1 MKRLHLLPTLLAT
14 GALLL
19 TGCGGSDEEPTSTS
33 TIPASEPFNDAD
45 VAFATGMIPHHA
57 QALVMVDMTM
67 GRDLDPEFE
76 ALTEQIRA
84 AQAPEIETM
93 AGWLSDWDQPIP
105 ETMRDHAN
113 ADSGD
118 GSHDGSH
125 DMGDMGSMDD
135 EDMPGR
141 MSDQDFD
148 DLEMMS
154 GDGFEEM
161 WLEMMI
167 EHHEVAIEM
176 AQDEIDDGEFAD
188 AIDLAE
194 SIVES
199 QQAEIEQMEQMLD
212 E

>member
-1 MKRLHLLPTLLAT
+1 MNRPMKRLHTLTILLAT
-14 GALLL
+14 GALVLS
-19 TGCGGSDEEPTSTS
+19 GCGGSDEEPTSST

-45 VAFATGMIPHHA
+45 VSFATGMIPHHA
-57 QALVMVDMTM
+57 QALVMVDMTR

-76 ALTEQIRA
+76 ALTEQISA

-113 ADSGD
+113 AES
-118 GSHDGSH
+118 DGSH
-125 DMGDMGSMDD
+125 DMGDMGQMDD
-135 EDMPGR
+135 EDMPGM

-154 GDGFEEM
+154 GGGFEEM

-167 EHHEVAIEM
+167 EHHEGAIEM
-176 AQDEIDDGEFAD
+176 AEEEIDEGEFPA
-188 AIDLAE
+188 AVDLAQ